1 MRLDKMRRS
10 SNVEDAR
17 GQRAGGGMGGLGGLG
32 GGGRG
37 GLKLGLGGIVLA
49 LIASWLLGIDPRVAL
64 GVVQGGAA
72 MTGAAGGGAAGAPM
86 GGAASTPAAA
96 MGAPTYAAGDAA
108 AAVLGDTEETWGE
121 IFKAGGAQY
130 QPPVLKLFSGEVVT
144 ACGRA
149 NSGAGPFYCPGD
161 QKVYIDLSFWKE
173 LETQFKAAGDFA
185 QAYVIAHEVGHHI
198 QTITGI
204 SKQVREA
211 QSRANK
217 AQQNQLQVLMEL
229 QADCYAGIWAHHAER
244 SRQILEQG
252 DIEEALAAASAVGDD
267 TIQKRMQGYVQPESF
282 THGTAQQRM
291 QWFKRGLETGSMQ
304 SCDTFKAGA

>member
-17 GQRAGGGMGGLGGLG
+17 GQRASGGGLGGLG
-32 GGGRG
+32 GGGRS

-49 LIASWLLGIDPRVAL
+49 LLASWLLGIDPRVAL
-64 GVVQGGAA
+64 GVAQVGTSVMGGG
-72 MTGAAGGGAAGAPM
+72 GAAGGGAAA
-86 GGAASTPAAA
+86 PAAA
-96 MGAPTYAAGDAA
+96 LGTPTDAAGDAA
-108 AAVLGDTEETWGE
+108 SAVLGDTEETWTE

-130 QPPVLKLFSGEVVT
+130 KPPVLKLFSGEVVT

-161 QKVYIDLSFWKE
+161 QKVYIDLSFWNE

-211 QSRANK
+211 QSRASK

-282 THGTAQQRM
+282 THGTAQQRT

-304 SCDTFKAGA
+304 ACDTFKAGA

>member
-1 MRLDKMRRS
+1 MRRS

-17 GQRAGGGMGGLGGLG
+17 GQRASGGGLGGLG

-49 LIASWLLGIDPRVAL
+49 LLASWLLGIDPRVAL
-64 GVVQGGAA
+64 GVAQVGTSVMG
-72 MTGAAGGGAAGAPM
+72 GGGAAG
-86 GGAASTPAAA
+86 GSAAAPAAA
-96 MGAPTYAAGDAA
+96 LGTPTDAAGDAA
-108 AAVLGDTEETWGE
+108 SAVLGDTEETWTE

-130 QPPVLKLFSGEVVT
+130 KPPVLKLFSGEVVT

-161 QKVYIDLSFWKE
+161 QKVYIDLSFWNE

-211 QSRANK
+211 QSRASK

-304 SCDTFKAGA
+304 ACDTFKGGA

>member
-17 GQRAGGGMGGLGGLG
+17 GQRAGGGGLGG

-64 GVVQGGAA
+64 GIVQVGSAV
-72 MTGAAGGGAAGAPM
+72 TGAAGGGAGLPGM
-86 GGAASTPAAA
+86 GGAAGGSSGV
-96 MGAPTYAAGDAA
+96 MGAPTDAAGDAA

-130 QPPVLKLFSGEVVT
+130 RPPVLKLFSGEVVT

-161 QKVYIDLSFWKE
+161 QKVYIDLTFWNE

-211 QSRANK
+211 QARASK

-291 QWFKRGLETGSMQ
+291 QWFKRGLETGTMQ
-304 SCDTFKAGA
+304 ACDTFKAGA

>member
-1 MRLDKMRRS
+1 
-10 SNVEDAR
+10 
-17 GQRAGGGMGGLGGLG
+17 
-32 GGGRG
+32 
-37 GLKLGLGGIVLA
+37 
-49 LIASWLLGIDPRVAL
+49 
-64 GVVQGGAA
+64 
-72 MTGAAGGGAAGAPM
+72 M

-96 MGAPTYAAGDAA
+96 MGAPTDAAGDAA